1 MKEQQMKRIM
11 TYKGEG
17 VESSV
22 WLEKDSQGTRYY
34 VKASNGDET
43 MCEILED
50 AHTLAN
56 SYIERGEDSTVVDSG
71 SITVF
76 PIDKHK

>member
-1 MKEQQMKRIM
+1 M

-17 VESSV
+17 VEASI

-34 VKASNGDET
+34 VKTNSGEET

-50 AHTLAN
+50 AHLLAN
-56 SYIERGEDSTVVDSG
+56 SLVERGEDSTVVDSG

-76 PIDKHK
+76 PVGNNE